1 MYMHNFIKW
10 LKCIYG
16 YDDDDDGDMMMI
28 IIIIKT

>member
-1 MYMHNFIKW
+1 MHNFFKW